1 MRMGIRKEVGRE
13 GRGRSQEAVSDL
25 GEDTSSAR
33 LWDIMAELNHKM
45 DIKFA
50 FKKFLL
56 NN

>member
-1 MRMGIRKEVGRE
+1 MGIRKEVGRE